1 VTLAAVR
8 GTEMSL
14 LTGVLPKAKN
24 GKIKAAGQGYNPAL
38 AGIFTLLRPGTGAL
52 RGIDL
57 SPLRRVLRY

>member
-1 VTLAAVR
+1 LAAVR

-14 LTGVLPKAKN
+14 LTGVLTKAKN

-52 RGIDL
+52 RDL
-57 SPLRRVLRY
+57 GSTP

>member
-1 VTLAAVR
+1 MTLAAVR

-52 RGIDL
+52 RDL
-57 SPLRRVLRY
+57 GSTP